1 MKVLTNSI
9 AHRDCCIGVGF
20 AIVPIEKYPYWRKMP
35 TGIAK
40 AHKILLTLQDILNV
54 DKFTA
59 GEERDMRAACDAAAD
74 LIEHYDTSH
83 CKSKDEAYSAWLV
96 MWFLGDEAFA
106 DALYYGGTWKKR
118 PELWLQAKHL
128 ISVVSDKLYRYHK
141 EEAEEAARIWHCHA
155 SPRHREDLEVIWT
168 GEKR

>member
-1 MKVLTNSI
+1 MQYPTSSFS
-9 AHRDCCIGVGF
+9 HRDCCIGVGF

-83 CKSKDEAYSAWLV
+83 CKNRDEAFSAWCV

-106 DALYYGGTWKKR
+106 DACFYGGPWKKR

-128 ISVVSDKLYRYHK
+128 IGKTSDRLYPYHM
-141 EEAEEAARIWHCHA
+141 EEAEEAARIWPCYA
-155 SPRHREDLEVIWT
+155 SPRKTPNQEDIW
-168 GEKR
+168 KN